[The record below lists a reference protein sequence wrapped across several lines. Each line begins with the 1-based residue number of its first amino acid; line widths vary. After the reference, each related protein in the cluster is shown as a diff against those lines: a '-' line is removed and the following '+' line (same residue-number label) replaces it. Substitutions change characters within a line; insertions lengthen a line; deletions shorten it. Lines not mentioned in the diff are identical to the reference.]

1 TRVSGYLSTRIGS
14 DFPRTDAPL
23 GEQNR
28 AGAGCVVE
36 VGCGCALIGDAAHCP
51 TFLSGMGSS
60 LALQDAH
67 ILAGCLARHPDDLV
81 TSLAQY
87 EEVMS
92 PIARRYKD
100 SAVSAH
106 RTLLGS
112 NPFKAHLRDLVLRM
126 IPDRLFER
134 GVHRFFD
141 A

>member
-1 TRVSGYLSTRIGS
+1 VFSDAIAQVEMPRIVDG
-14 DFPRTDAPL
+14 R
-23 GEQNR
+23 
-28 AGAGCVVE
+28 
-36 VGCGCALIGDAAHCP
+36 CALIGDAAHCP

-67 ILAGCLARHPDDLV
+67 ILAGCLARHSDDLV

-106 RTLLGS
+106 RALLGS
-112 NPFKAHLRDLVLRM
+112 NPVKAHLRDLVLRV

-134 GVHRFFD
+134 GVRRFFD
-141 A
+141 AERALADLPEQEAGAPLPSA